1 MSSAIP
7 LVRKTSMYNANRL
20 KLGIFAP
27 NCSSG
32 MAVTR
37 VTERWDASWENNLKL
52 AQMADAAGIE
62 FLLPIARWRGYGGET
77 DFEGSTLETITWAC
91 GLLAHTRQ
99 ITVFGTVHAP
109 LVHPIFAAKQFTT
122 VDHISQGRFGLNIV
136 CGWNQDEFEMFG
148 VEQREH
154 DVRYDYGQEWCDVV
168 KKIWA
173 TPGEFDF
180 EGRFI
185 RLKKVFA
192 EPKPYGGTRPV
203 IMNAGSSTAGRSFAA
218 RNCDFLFTVLIDPEK
233 GRKDVADIHAMAAS
247 FERTVGIF
255 TTTYVVCRK
264 TKKEAEEY
272 HDHYANQMA
281 DWTAVDNLMRLQGLH
296 AQSFPPEH
304 FKLFRNRFA
313 GGHGVYPIVGDP
325 DHVTTELER
334 VHQAGF
340 IGTTVS
346 FVNYLDE
353 LPYFCEQVLP
363 RLERLGL
370 REPVK

>member
-1 MSSAIP
+1 
-7 LVRKTSMYNANRL
+7 MYNANRL

-37 VTERWDASWENNLKL
+37 VPERWDASWENNLKL
-52 AQMADAAGIE
+52 ARMADAAGIE

-77 DFEGSTLETITWAC
+77 NFEGSTLETITWAC

-154 DVRYDYGQEWCDVV
+154 DLRYDYGQEWCDVV
-168 KKIWA
+168 KKIWS

-185 RLKKVFA
+185 KLKKVFA

-233 GRKDVADIHAMAAS
+233 GRKDVADIKAIAAS

-255 TTTYVVCRK
+255 TTTYVVCRP

-272 HDHYANQMA
+272 HNHYAGQMA
-281 DWTAVDNLMRLQGLH
+281 DWEAVDNLMRLQGLH

-325 DHVTTELER
+325 DHVVKELER

-346 FVNYLDE
+346 FVNYVEE
-353 LPYFCEQVLP
+353 LPYFCAQVLP

-370 REPVK
+370 REQVK